1 MKKEGGAGSAGGK
14 SVRTEAKAGVKP
26 AGKAPVS
33 KAPAFVPQK
42 GAVAPNG
49 MRFK

>member
-1 MKKEGGAGSAGGK
+1 
-14 SVRTEAKAGVKP
+14 VRTEAKAGTKP

-33 KAPAFVPQK
+33 KVPVFVPQK